1 MDNCLDKILDAVD
14 IETFFVSRDEEEG
27 KALAISLLERF
38 GLKDNDIV
46 FIEQQGPGVRV
57 RARGYIH
64 RAGDRYGWLEGGKK
78 DE

>member
-1 MDNCLDKILDAVD
+1 MEECYKKIVDAVD
-14 IETFFVSRDEEEG
+14 IETFFACKDEEEG
-27 KALAISLLERF
+27 RTLALKLLESF
-38 GLKDNDIV
+38 GLKDTDIV
-46 FIEQQGPGVRV
+46 FIQYEGPGARV